1 MTTIIVITH
10 KKTFF
15 VLPASFNKCF
25 INPDYMA
32 KILEVSIL
40 FPMLEMKV
48 VNSECC
54 PQLIQL
60 ITFCCNL
67 SSQMQ
72 LESNN
77 QDTSHI
83 SLETVAIVQHLEF
96 LSSIDAVICS

>member
-1 MTTIIVITH
+1 
-10 KKTFF
+10 
-15 VLPASFNKCF
+15 
-25 INPDYMA
+25 MA

-40 FPMLEMKV
+40 FPMLEMKA

-60 ITFCCNL
+60 IIFCCNL

-72 LESNN
+72 LESKN
-77 QDTSHI
+77 QDASHI

-96 LSSIDAVICS
+96 LSSIDSVIYS